1 MRSFTDLDDLVGRVP
16 GAVVARLS
24 TVDAGRG
31 SEALYA
37 DQLPG
42 LLKELADAARVESVV
57 ASSAIEGIFVEQGR
71 AERIVRGA
79 DQRLR
84 VRNEKELAGYRDAL
98 DYLFRD
104 DPGEL
109 SVGLVLHLH
118 RLLFARTGGGG
129 GQFKT
134 VDNLVV
140 DRHPDGTSTVRF
152 KPVSAAETP
161 FYSSELVARYLAA
174 RPLGEHHRILL
185 AGLFTLD
192 FLTIHPFTDGNGRIS
207 RLLSTRLLSEAGYGV
222 GRYVS
227 LEGLIYERRD
237 AYYDALGA
245 STGRWHEGVHDPWP
259 WLRFFVE
266 VIADAYEAF
275 ARRAADHRS
284 GVTKQER
291 VRTYITQHAG
301 SSFEIADVRRALPG
315 VGDQTIRMVLRELK
329 EAGFVRPTGTGRG
342 AKWLRLV
349 RPDGGE
355 SPSPATG
362 R

>member
-1 MRSFTDLDDLVGRVP
+1 MRSFADVDALIGMVP
-16 GAVVARLS
+16 AGVVTHLS
-24 TVDAGRG
+24 VVDAGRG

-42 LLKELADAARVESVV
+42 LLKELADAARVESVI
-57 ASSAIEGIFVEQGR
+57 ASSAIEGIVVEPAR

-98 DYLFRD
+98 DYLFQN

-118 RLLFARTGGGG
+118 RLLFGRTSGGG

-140 DRHPDGTSTVRF
+140 DRHADGTSSVRF
-152 KPVSAAETP
+152 VPTSHQDTP
-161 FYSSELVARYLAA
+161 FFMSELVDRYRAEQGA
-174 RPLGEHHRILL
+174 GNHHQALL
-185 AGLFTLD
+185 VGLFALD
-192 FLTIHPFTDGNGRIS
+192 FLTIHPFVDGNGRLS
-207 RLLSTRLLSEAGYGV
+207 RLLSTRLLSEVGYAV

-237 AYYDALGA
+237 AYYDALATATAGWQDGA
-245 STGRWHEGVHDPWP
+245 HDPWP

-266 VIADAYEAF
+266 VIADAYETF
-275 ARRAADHRS
+275 AARAADQRS
-284 GVTKQER
+284 AITKQDR
-291 VRTYITQHAG
+291 VRNYVLNHAG
-301 SSFEIADVRRALPG
+301 ASFEMADVRRAVPG
-315 VGDQTIRMVLRELK
+315 VSDQTVRLVLRELK
-329 EAGFVRPTGTGRG
+329 NAGVVHPSGVGRG
-342 AKWLRLV
+342 TKWV
-349 RPDGGE
+349 RAD
-355 SPSPATG
+355 

>member
-1 MRSFTDLDDLVGRVP
+1 LRSFTDLDDLIGRVP
-16 GAVVARLS
+16 GAVVTRLS

-98 DYLFRD
+98 DYLFQG

-109 SVGLVLHLH
+109 AVGLVLHLH

-129 GQFKT
+129 GQFKS

-152 KPVSAAETP
+152 KPVTAAETP
-161 FYSSELVARYLAA
+161 FYTSELVARYLAA
-174 RPLGEHHRILL
+174 RTSGDYHSILL

-207 RLLSTRLLSEAGYGV
+207 RLLSTRLLSEADYRV

-227 LEGLIYERRD
+227 LEGLIYGRRD

-245 STGRWHEGVHDPWP
+245 STGGWHEGAHDPWP
-259 WLRFFVE
+259 WLSFFVD
-266 VIADAYEAF
+266 VIADAYETF

-291 VRTYITQHAG
+291 VRKYILEHAG

-329 EAGFVRPTGTGRG
+329 KAGLVQPTGTGRG
-342 AKWLRLV
+342 AKWLR
-349 RPDGGE
+349 GG
-355 SPSPATG
+355 PG
-362 R
+362 G